1 MDRDWE
7 YAVQE
12 TVGSDRYVPLP
23 DPVRESVE
31 RDHPL
36 DGPSVVWN
44 YERNSNYVV
53 LSSAPLSE
61 PSYVDVG
68 RYKVYGADDASQARV
83 RPPDRLTEVLP
94 ATFARGDRV
103 MYLAYEAMVDDENP
117 TAYLL
122 STGQLLDLLPDGTAA
137 GAVGDGGDDVRRAI
151 LRSPGF
157 LPTP

>member
-7 YAVQE
+7 YALQE
-12 TVGSDRYVPLP
+12 TVGSGRYVPVP

-44 YERNSNYVV
+44 YERNSGYVV
-53 LSSAPLSE
+53 LSAESLSE
-61 PSYVDVG
+61 STYVGVG
-68 RYKVYGADDASQARV
+68 RYKTYGADGEGQTRI
-83 RPPDRLTEVLP
+83 RPPDGLVDALP
-94 ATFARGDRV
+94 VEYVEGDRV
-103 MYLAYEAMVDDENP
+103 MYLAYEEMVADGNP

-122 STGQLLDLLPDGTAA
+122 STGQVLDLLPDGTATST
-137 GAVGDGGDDVRRAI
+137 VGDGGDDIRRAI
-151 LRSPGF
+151 LRAPGF